1 MLTFKTSLDILKS
14 PKTLAFRASVGP
26 RPPTPHR
33 KGYFQA
39 KNAKT
44 VGWIRLKGLLFGFQ
58 VGQNR
63 TVADAAT
70 RSKFGSTAPHRM
82 LRQGDLWQR
91 RSKSGH
97 PTAVLS
103 PCRRSARSEPTA
115 PACSPCAD
123 SPTLTWSPRVVCPFA
138 DLWTPKPRAFF
149 PAGPYQAAFRKA
161 SAKT

>member
-14 PKTLAFRASVGP
+14 PKTLAFRASVGL

-44 VGWIRLKGLLFGFQ
+44 VGWTRLKGLLSGFQ

-63 TVADAAT
+63 AVADAAT

-97 PTAVLS
+97 PTTVLS
-103 PCRRSARSEPTA
+103 LCRRSAQSEPTA
-115 PACSPCAD
+115 PAWIRQR
-123 SPTLTWSPRVVCPFA
+123 LHGLRVLFVHLPISGLRSRPHLFQ
-138 DLWTPKPRAFF
+138 
-149 PAGPYQAAFRKA
+149 AGPYQAALC
-161 SAKT
+161 KTHAET